1 MVVVA
6 WSARDL
12 RPYRFRLILPPL
24 MAMTWRP
31 LRILAVFGLVAVLAG
46 LLALGPQRPA
56 LGMNPARRGTYAPQQ
71 QPPPG
76 AQVVRIGFYPV
87 AVYNLDQASN
97 TFYADA
103 YVWLKWKGPIDPTAT
118 LEFTNMV
125 EEWGKQLE
133 PLRPE
138 PISLKDGSR
147 YQSFKVEGR
156 FVQPFS
162 LAEFPLDRHD
172 LRIMVEDT
180 VHPITEIA
188 YEIDRDNS
196 GISRDLMIP
205 GWKLQ
210 GWRGEE
216 LAHDYGTNFGEDY
229 TATTSSVASFDMG
242 IYRPASFF
250 LMKLMLPLVIVVLAA
265 MAALLVPPDALDA
278 RLAMPLGALLSA
290 IFLQKSYS
298 DGLPDLGYL
307 VFMDKIY
314 LLAYP
319 LILIVLI
326 RAIAGYLRLER
337 QGEGVLVA
345 VRRDDS
351 VLLAWLAGLF
361 VGGTLLITL
370 LR

>member
-1 MVVVA
+1 MV
-6 WSARDL
+6 
-12 RPYRFRLILPPL
+12 
-24 MAMTWRP
+24 WRP
-31 LRILAVFGLVAVLAG
+31 LRILAVFGLVALLVGVLAVG
-46 LLALGPQRPA
+46 SPRSEV
-56 LGMNPARRGTYAPQQ
+56 GMNPARRGTYTTQQ
-71 QPPPG
+71 QPPPE

-97 TFYADA
+97 TFYADT
-103 YVWLKWKGPIDPTAT
+103 YVWLKWKGQIDPTTT

-138 PISLKDGSR
+138 PITLKDGSR

-180 VHPITEIA
+180 VHPLTEIA
-188 YEIDRDNS
+188 YVIDRENS
-196 GISRDLMIP
+196 GISGDLMIP
-205 GWKLQ
+205 GWHLQ
-210 GWRGEE
+210 GWQGAE
-216 LAHDYGTNFGEDY
+216 LQHDYGTNFGEDQ
-229 TATTSSVASFDMG
+229 SSTVFTVANFSMG
-242 IYRPASFF
+242 IYRPTSFF
-250 LMKLMLPLVIVVLAA
+250 LMKLLLPLFIVVLAA
-265 MAALLVPPDALDA
+265 LAALLVPASSLDA

-345 VRRDDS
+345 VHRDDT
-351 VLLAWLAGLF
+351 VLLAWLTGLF